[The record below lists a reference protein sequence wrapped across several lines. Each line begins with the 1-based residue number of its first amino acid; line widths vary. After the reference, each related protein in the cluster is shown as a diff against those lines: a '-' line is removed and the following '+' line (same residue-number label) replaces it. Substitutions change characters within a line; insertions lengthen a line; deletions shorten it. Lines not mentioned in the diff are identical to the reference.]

1 MLTKKK
7 PSADF
12 VETLHEAA
20 KAGENTIQSKLEAN
34 VERELHR
41 TTSPHQL
48 YRFQNPENFS
58 YDLTRTKLPASKRV
72 QKKKDGNTK
81 VESPNDFFAQQEE
94 PHVDSLAKALT
105 LWDSQME
112 EKDSDILRMIQKAIR
127 PPTKKSI
134 THVAPNDANA
144 IRYLKTDEDCI
155 AFFAAHG
162 SGSQVKYVY
171 LTRAPQL
178 LEFRPYD
185 LCVSSV
191 KSGVK
196 EKEHYIMSATG
207 VVHVRPGQ
215 PSEVVSLA
223 EWMRESSLFDV
234 LRKIHFFKTYLVYK
248 AFFRWY
254 KNLRAKQFLKTRK
267 TLSKELLLSKATFSV
282 PAMEV
287 LKTSY
292 ELTTESLVLY
302 ESQGKHDYTVEDF
315 RTHQTKQR
323 QKASTAFTTCI
334 EHIETIV
341 VKLIEVMKQ
350 KADVPDLNTREALEQ
365 YLLANAIVTGTKT
378 LRSQR
383 KMKSMH
389 DAREEQYQRMK
400 ELKRSMVEYTKLDEF
415 IRLVDCIA
423 SETIFRAVLL
433 AVQTLFNT
441 LRHQGGQELRSIG
454 FQVLLVPTQS
464 EMIFNPSENSI
475 RGACMEVIAGCMEV
489 ASSTLRLCNQKQM
502 KPHFT
507 KVPRVWNMG
516 SELKHDARMNY
527 LQSSILQLVTQD
539 YAQANT
545 KMQVYAITLPHI
557 HFLKK
562 EWNDILSE
570 WEEETGE
577 KPLSSIGLS
586 KLYSKLQ
593 EAHDALRVLMASFVG
608 HMLWI
613 NAAKLK
619 TEIEPRMRI
628 IRDGIDATLRTIT
641 RDTIASLHTYFKQ
654 KNQLLNERP
663 ESLPEFAQFVANY
676 KTILNEAADT
686 EAKVAQ
692 ADALCELMERQ
703 QVEFLEDED
712 KQLKERTLGNSG
724 TSVSLRILFDE
735 ARLHAEEFIEENMPT
750 HIQTLQETVSNVEDE
765 CLGLKQILSGDEFIA
780 LTDNIKPIIEYL
792 DDIKVK
798 LGDVEESERQL
809 TQYAKLFDIPA
820 IDWSCLSTMTH
831 LLNVRYDTWTLLDKF
846 VNCKDE
852 WFTSSVKELDTRTM
866 EDQINLMIRQS
877 GALNRLIQEKDYED
891 EVVPHLLMELQALR
905 TIMPVVHD
913 CGNKHMTS
921 THWNIVLKA
930 ATGAENRYHE
940 GINLQTLHDFNILEF
955 KDILAEQSGFA
966 TGEWKI
972 VNDLDKIK
980 NTWNAISF
988 ETKPYKNRDGVFI
1001 LDQLEDVIQQLDDHQ
1016 IELQTIMAS
1025 RFVAPVRER
1034 VEEWI
1039 RNLRLLGDVIDEWI
1053 TLQKSWMYLEFIFS
1067 SDDIKAQLPEESAQ
1081 FNEVDDLFRTLTMK
1095 AYTLKNVYQ
1104 ICIEGG
1110 LLDHL
1115 KESNANIDHIQ
1126 KKLEDYLETKR
1137 AAFPRFYFL
1146 SNDELLSILSDVRN
1160 PKAVQ
1165 PHLSKCFDSIAA
1177 LVFGGD
1183 TKTEITGMLS
1193 GEREEVSFEKTVYPV
1208 GNVEQWLC
1216 QIEEMM
1222 KASLLMHMRK
1232 TVESYP
1238 QKVREQWFFDH
1249 PAQCI
1254 QAVDMVVWTG
1264 EVEEAI
1270 ASGTLDI
1277 YHESYQ
1283 GQILRTVDLV
1293 KQSLSKLQRTL
1304 VCTLIVLN
1312 VHNRDIVQTLHESK
1326 VVSAQDFA
1334 WAQQLRYY
1342 WESTDTVKTGMSVGI
1357 RHCGAHLWYG
1367 YEYLGN
1373 QPRLVITPL
1382 TDRAFL
1388 TCTNALAMNLGAAPQ
1403 GPAGTGKTESVKDLG
1418 KALARQVVVFNC
1430 SDGINYKTMSRMFAG
1445 LAQAGAWACFDEF
1458 NRIELEV
1465 LSVVAQQMLDITT
1478 ALAQYLDQMN
1488 FDGHQIKLSR
1498 NFGVF
1503 VTMNPGYAGRTEL
1516 PDNLKALFRPICM
1529 MIPDYAL
1536 IAEIMFY
1543 SEGFADA
1550 RTLARKMVQ
1559 LYKLSSEQL
1568 SKQDHYDFG
1577 MRAVKSILVLAGGL
1591 KRQSPN
1597 DDEDMLLIRAMRDA
1611 NVPKFLRE
1619 DTVLFMALIKDLF
1632 PTIKIEETPND
1643 LLLRYVKV
1651 EMEKKGLQIVDG
1663 LVTKSLQLY
1672 DTLVVRHGVM
1682 LVGQTFS
1689 GKTTIMRSV
1698 QGALTQIKEDG
1709 HDAEG
1714 NTPLFN
1720 RVHIHLL
1727 NPKSVTMGELYGQ
1740 VNEITREWTDGIIS
1754 NIARS
1759 ITREAQESADR
1770 QWIVF
1775 DGPVDAIWIENM
1787 NTVLDDNKLLC
1798 LFNGE
1803 RIKLPP
1809 TATFMF
1815 EVQDLAVASPATV
1828 SRCGMVFTE
1837 PYYVDGGR
1845 GWIPIAKT
1853 LVEQKAAQ
1861 FPKFLA
1867 GRVNE
1872 LLERLLPMTL
1882 NFIRKECREW
1892 IVSVDAQLA
1901 VSCIELL
1908 AAFIRTLD
1916 DESLLPPALRSP
1928 ESQTKSDEQEEDILP
1943 PVAARTSSYVVPIA
1957 SEPEQFASPAITTEI
1972 VSTNDETLFD
1982 MYFLMAFVWSVG
1994 GNLRDDSREM
2004 FSKFIK
2010 EQFVT
2015 ILPDKISMEDEL
2027 SVYDYVVHKPS
2038 MQFVTWR
2045 HLVPTF
2051 FFNANLPYFDL
2062 IVPTSET
2069 VSVTTL
2075 LRVLSASSRHVLLNG
2090 ITGTGKSL
2098 AMMDFVTGTLQGDD
2112 PGSKWEYFTTVL
2124 SAQSRARD
2132 IEDRLEGKLYKI
2144 RSNAIGPTPGKH
2156 AVFVID
2162 DLNMPALEKY
2172 GASPPLE
2179 LLRQLITQGGF
2190 FDKRKSPAT
2199 FKEVHDMIILAACGV
2214 PGGGRNEMT
2223 KRLVSR
2229 FHLLCQPAFSDF
2241 SIRRIFG
2248 CILHGFLSTWNSA
2261 EIQNLSGDL
2270 VEAIKQ
2276 CYDRISKEK
2285 LPTPKCSHYTFNL
2298 RDFSKVVQ
2306 GIMQL
2311 SPHSAPNRNV
2321 ILRGFVH
2328 EVSRVFHDRLIDF
2341 TDRQWWWKTLSVVL
2355 NNVFHEP
2362 WNPEYENILFGDYM
2376 RRDHALYE
2384 EIQPG
2389 DTLQETLTEYQSNY
2403 TIECNKSVELVF
2415 FKDAIHH
2422 ISRIC
2427 RIFRQPRGHALL
2439 VGMGGTGRQSLCKLA
2454 AFICDLPVYE
2464 ISITRSFSMTDFH
2477 DRMKEILLASGCKDQ
2492 PVLFFLSDSQIVRE
2506 EMLEDVNNL
2515 LNTGEIPG
2523 LMQNEDI
2530 DQIVESVRPLASA
2543 AGKKETRNVIF
2554 SHFVSLCRDNVHVV
2568 LAMSPVG
2575 EPFRRR
2581 LRMFPSLVN
2590 CCTIDW
2596 FDQWPEDA
2604 LNSVATRIFQN
2615 LSLDDGVKE
2624 RLIKLCVAIHMDVQ
2638 ARSEEFYEELRRR
2651 NYTTP
2656 SSYLEL
2662 LTCYRKLLAEQG
2674 EQNTEQV
2681 SRYQGGLDKLQNT
2694 QLLVDEMKEQLV
2706 QMQPKLLQAAQDTEE
2721 IMAKVKREQESAQV
2735 VRAQCAKE
2743 EEVALGIRREA
2754 DGIRAECQVEL
2765 DKAMPILRAAENA
2778 LAELRPDDIREVKSF
2793 QKPAAR
2799 VVLVLEAVLILL
2811 GERDLSWERAKLVMS
2826 RMDFIKDLQNYKK
2839 DELTER
2845 VVRSIQKYI
2854 HNPDF
2859 QPEEV
2864 AKSSKA
2870 CKSLSMWVLAIN
2882 NYYEVVKVVAPKRE
2896 RLAEAE
2902 AKLRVATDALQE
2914 AQARL
2919 KRIEDDITALKQ
2931 TMQENIEK
2939 RDKLQKD
2946 IDLTKVRLHRA
2957 EQLMSGLSQ
2966 EQGRWGSSIEFL
2978 QDEIAGLPGK
2988 VALAAGFIAYLGP
3001 FTGPYRIR
3009 MIETW
3014 WRKCKELEIPMG
3026 ARPFE
3031 LSSMVSPVQVR
3042 HWGAMGLPQDP
3053 VSVEN
3058 GVITHK
3064 SMRWCLCIDPQGQA
3078 CNWIRAM
3085 ERENNLRIIKL
3096 SDPNYMRVLENAIR
3110 IGVPVLIE
3118 NVEESVDAVLDPVL
3132 LRQTYRS
3139 QGRLLLKL
3147 GDTEIDY
3154 DPSFRLYMT
3163 SKLPNPHYL
3172 PELQIKVT
3180 VINFTVTQGGL
3191 ENQLLADV
3199 VRYDCAELEATAIKT
3214 VMDIANGKN
3223 QLKEIED
3230 RILHLL
3236 ASSTGNILDNEP
3248 LVRTLNE
3255 AKETSEAVTKSLEVS
3270 EATQKDIEVARNRYR
3285 PVATRGAIIYTVV
3298 SHLSGLDHMYQISLD
3313 FFKQLFLQSL
3323 KRTEK
3328 PTEVDERVALLLPAV
3343 TLDSY
3348 NTICR
3353 GLFEKDK
3360 LLFVV
3365 LMFADIFRHEGVIR
3379 DVEWEFLLKGSE
3391 GRSLVDPDVDIWPT
3405 WLNEAVWNELTALA
3419 HAIPD
3424 TFGNIKDEIYDN
3436 EEEWCK
3442 WFSSEKAY
3450 DWYPNSVQNLSPF
3463 QRLLLL
3469 KVCREDLTSYGLSLV
3484 CAHYLGKAFTESP
3497 PFDLEACFADSTPTA
3512 PIIFVLTPGSDPT
3525 VLFTEFA
3532 DRKGFGDRKFTLSLG
3547 QDQGPKA
3554 EEMIKQASKEGM
3566 WVYLQNCH
3574 VYESWMPSLERCLE
3588 VLQSSPNVHDDFRL
3602 WLTTMPT
3609 RSFPVLLLQSGIKVV
3624 KEPPKGL
3631 KANIRDS
3638 FSLEVTPALWNSRTE
3653 NPTPWRRLLCSLTY
3667 FHAVIQ
3673 ERRKFGPLGWNI
3685 PYEWNQSDFSASLN
3699 SLAAYIPEDS
3709 DTPMPWNALR
3719 YMVGVI
3725 NYGGRVTDFL
3735 DTRALINILQAF
3747 FNEDVI
3753 KPAQFNLT
3761 EDGVYCIPED
3771 VDSLDTVKEY
3781 LANLPPFESPEL
3793 FGLHANADI
3802 AYNRT
3807 TARGQLATMLSVQ
3820 PRSIG
3825 VAGKSSEEKVLDIV
3839 DEFERRL
3846 PHLIDK
3852 TQASPETYQITE
3864 DGSMISLGTVAS
3876 QEIDVFNSILR
3887 KLEQTL
3893 QQLRRGIK
3901 GEVVMSAKLEAMF
3914 DACLLGHVPQIWHD
3928 GGYLSRK
3935 PLASWFQDTLQ
3946 RVEFF
3951 RDWND
3956 NGLPS
3961 SFWISGFFFP
3971 QGFLTGV
3978 LQAHSREHKIPI
3990 DDIRFN
3996 TNVTR
4001 YELVDDIVTV
4011 PTSGVLIH
4019 GLFLEGARFD
4029 MKTMAL
4035 EESHPRELY
4044 TTMPVI
4050 HLDPVRLK
4058 DRTYTEKTYECPV
4071 YKTSARA
4078 GALST
4083 TGLSTNFVVSLDLTS
4098 SETSTPDHWIRRGVA
4113 LLCMLDD

>member
-1 MLTKKK
+1 MLTKRK
-7 PSADF
+7 PSAVFLDA
-12 VETLHEAA
+12 LHQTVNES
-20 KAGENTIQSKLEAN
+20 ENTVQSYLEAN
-34 VERELHR
+34 VEKELHR
-41 TTSPHQL
+41 ATSPHQL
-48 YRFQNPENFS
+48 YRFQKPENFS
-58 YDLTRTKLPASKRV
+58 YDLRRTRLPASQRV
-72 QKKKDGNTK
+72 RLKK
-81 VESPNDFFAQQEE
+81 NDSVSGHTNVPA
-94 PHVDSLAKALT
+94 DSEDHYAAGSVTTALS
-105 LWDSQME
+105 LWDTQLE
-112 EKDSDILRMIQKAIR
+112 EKDSEILRMIQKAIR
-127 PPTKKSI
+127 PPTKRSI
-134 THVAPNDANA
+134 THVAPDDAAA
-144 IRYLKTDEDCI
+144 IRGLRTDEDCI
-155 AFFAAHG
+155 AFFAANG
-162 SGSQVKYVY
+162 SSSQVKYVY
-171 LTRAPQL
+171 LNRAPQVL
-178 LEFRPYD
+178 DFRPYD
-185 LCVSSV
+185 LSV
-191 KSGVK
+191 CPAKRGVE

-254 KNLRAKQFLKTRK
+254 RNLRAQQFLKTRK
-267 TLSKELLLSKATFSV
+267 ALSKELLLSKATFST
-282 PAMEV
+282 PILEV
-287 LKTSY
+287 LKSSY
-292 ELTTESLVLY
+292 ELNTHSPVLY
-302 ESQGKHDYTVEDF
+302 EAQGKHDYTVEDF
-315 RTHQTKQR
+315 RTQQTKQR
-323 QKASTAFTTCI
+323 QKTSASFGTCI
-334 EHIETIV
+334 ERIEADVT
-341 VKLIEVMKQ
+341 KLIEAMRA

-389 DAREEQYQRMK
+389 DAKEEQFQRMR
-400 ELKRSMVEYTKLDEF
+400 ELKRSMVEYSKLDEF
-415 IRLVDCIA
+415 IRLVDCIT
-423 SETIFRAVLL
+423 SETVFRSILL
-433 AVQTLFNT
+433 ATQTLFNT
-441 LRHQGGQELRSIG
+441 LKNQGGQELRSIG
-454 FQVLLVPTQS
+454 FQVLLQPTQT
-464 EMIFNPSENSI
+464 ELLFNPPEKAI
-475 RGACMEVIAGCMEV
+475 RVVCVEVISGCMEV
-489 ASSTLRLCNQKQM
+489 AVSVARLCNQKHL
-502 KPHFT
+502 KTFFL
-507 KVPRVWNMG
+507 KSPRAWNMG
-516 SELKHDARMNY
+516 NELEMDARMVY
-527 LQSSILQLVTQD
+527 LQDSILRLVSQD
-539 YAQANT
+539 YAHANM
-545 KMQVYAITLPHI
+545 KMQTYAITLPHI
-557 HFLKK
+557 HFLER
-562 EWNDILSE
+562 EWSDILAQ
-570 WEEETGE
+570 WEEDTGE
-577 KPLSSIGLS
+577 KPLTCLSLS
-586 KLYSKLQ
+586 KLYGKLQ
-593 EAHDALRVLMASFVG
+593 EAHDTLRVLMASSVG
-608 HMLWI
+608 NMLWI

-628 IRDGIDATLRTIT
+628 LRDGIDATLRIIT
-641 RDTIASLHTYFKQ
+641 KNIVTQLHTLFKK

-663 ESLPEFAQFVANY
+663 AQLRDFAEYVANY
-676 KTILNEAADT
+676 KAIVNEAPET
-686 EAKVAQ
+686 EAMVAQ
-692 ADALCELMERQ
+692 ADALCELMDRQ

-712 KQLKERTLGNSG
+712 KQLKERTLGSSSA
-724 TSVSLRILFDE
+724 SVSLRILFDE
-735 ARLHAEEFIEENMPT
+735 ARLQAEAFIEENLSF
-750 HIQTLQETVSNVEDE
+750 HVQTLEESVSNVEDE
-765 CLGLKQILSGDEFIA
+765 CLGIKQILSGDEFIA
-780 LTDNIKPIIEYL
+780 LTEDVEPIIQYL

-798 LGDVEESERQL
+798 LTEIQASETQL
-809 TQYAKLFDIPA
+809 TRYAKLFDVPP
-820 IDWSCLSTMTH
+820 IDWTCLTTMAN
-831 LLNVRYDTWTLLDKF
+831 LLFVRHETWTLLDTF
-846 VNCKDE
+846 VKNKE
-852 WFTSSVKELDTRTM
+852 IWFTCSLKELDTHAM
-866 EDQINLMIRQS
+866 EDQVNLLIRQS
-877 GALNRLIQEKDYED
+877 GALNRQIQEKEYGD
-891 EVVPHLLMELQALR
+891 EVLAHLLTELQLIR
-905 TIMPVVHD
+905 GIMPVVHD
-913 CGNKHMTS
+913 CGNKHMTP
-921 THWNIVLKA
+921 THWNVVLKA
-930 ATGAENRYHE
+930 ATGTDNRYHE
-940 GINLQTLHDFNILEF
+940 GLNLQSLQECNIFEH
-955 KDILAEQSGFA
+955 KEILSEQSGFA

-972 VNDLDKIK
+972 VNDLDKVK
-980 NTWNAISF
+980 SLWDTTSF

-1001 LDQLEDVIQQLDDHQ
+1001 LDQLEDVIQQLDDNQ
-1016 IELQTIMAS
+1016 VELQTIMAS
-1025 RFVAPVRER
+1025 RSVAPVRER

-1039 RNLRLLGDVIDEWI
+1039 RNLRLVSDVIDEWI
-1053 TLQKSWMYLEFIFS
+1053 TLQKNWMYLEFIFS
-1067 SDDIKAQLPEESAQ
+1067 SNDIKAQLPEESAQ
-1081 FNEVDDLFRTLTMK
+1081 FNVVDELFRTLTLK
-1095 AYTLKNVYQ
+1095 ACTVKNVYQ
-1104 ICIEGG
+1104 ICTESGTLEQI
-1110 LLDHL
+1110 

-1137 AAFPRFYFL
+1137 VAFPRFYFL

-1177 LVFGGD
+1177 LAFGGEECS
-1183 TKTEITGMLS
+1183 EIKGMIS
-1193 GEREEVSFEKTVYPV
+1193 GEQEEVGFEKTVYPV

-1216 QIEEMM
+1216 QIESMM

-1232 TVESYP
+1232 TIEAYP
-1238 QKVREQWFFDH
+1238 ENVREEWFFDH

-1264 EVEEAI
+1264 EVEQAI
-1270 ASGTLDI
+1270 AAGTLDA
-1277 YHESYQ
+1277 YHGSYQ
-1283 GQILRTVDLV
+1283 KQILRTVDLV
-1293 KQSLSKLQRTL
+1293 KKSLTKLQRTL

-1312 VHNRDIVQTLHESK
+1312 VHSRDIVQTLHEDNVTSL
-1326 VVSAQDFA
+1326 SDFS

-1342 WESTDTVKTGMSVGI
+1342 WEPTETVKSGMSVGI

-1388 TCTNALAMNLGAAPQ
+1388 TCTSALAMNLGAAPQ

-1478 ALAQYLDQMN
+1478 ALAQSLEHME
-1488 FDGHQIKLSR
+1488 FDGHSIKLSR

-1503 VTMNPGYAGRTEL
+1503 ITMNPGYAGRTEL

-1591 KRQSPN
+1591 KRQNPN
-1597 DDEDMLLIRAMRDA
+1597 EDEDMLLIRAMRDA
-1611 NVPKFLRE
+1611 NVPKFLRD

-1632 PTIKIEETPND
+1632 PTIKIEETQND
-1643 LLLRYVKV
+1643 LLLRYVKQ
-1651 EMEKKGLQIVDG
+1651 EMEKNGLQVVEG
-1663 LVTKSLQLY
+1663 LVTKALQLF

-1689 GKTTIMRSV
+1689 GKTTILHTL
-1698 QGALTQIKEDG
+1698 QGSLTQVKEDG
-1709 HDAEG
+1709 HDPEG
-1714 NTPLFN
+1714 SIPLFN

-1775 DGPVDAIWIENM
+1775 DGPVDAVWIENM

-1803 RIKLPP
+1803 RIKLPA

-1845 GWIPIAKT
+1845 GWIPIAKS
-1853 LVEQKAAQ
+1853 LVAQKAAQ
-1861 FPKFLA
+1861 LPKFRA
-1867 GRVNE
+1867 DRVNE

-1882 NFIRKECREW
+1882 DFIRKECREW
-1892 IVSVDAQLA
+1892 IVSVDAQLV

-1908 AAFIRTLD
+1908 AAFVRTLD
-1916 DESLLPPALRSP
+1916 DESLLPPALKSK
-1928 ESQTKSDEQEEDILP
+1928 EKQTKQDAIDDLLP
-1943 PVAARTSSYVVPIA
+1943 PTIVRASSTATPIA
-1957 SEPEQFASPAITTEI
+1957 CEPEEFRSPAITGEDVPI
-1972 VSTNDETLFD
+1972 NEDTLFD
-1982 MYFLMAFVWSVG
+1982 MYFFMAFVWSVG
-1994 GNLRDDSREM
+1994 GNLRDDSREV
-2004 FSKFIK
+2004 FSRFVK
-2010 EQFVT
+2010 EHFV
-2015 ILPDKISMEDEL
+2015 SMMPEKMSLGDNL

-2038 MQFVTWR
+2038 MQFLTWR

-2051 FFNANLPYFDL
+2051 FFSTNTPYFEL
-2062 IVPTSET
+2062 IVPTAET
-2069 VSVTTL
+2069 VSITTL
-2075 LRVLSASSRHVLLNG
+2075 LGLLTTNSRHVLLNG
-2090 ITGTGKSL
+2090 VTGTGKSL
-2098 AMMDFVTGTLQGDD
+2098 AMMDFVTGVLRGDD
-2112 PGSKWEYFTTVL
+2112 PSSQWEYFTTVL

-2132 IEDRLEGKLYKI
+2132 IEDRVEGKLHKI
-2144 RSNAIGPTPGKH
+2144 RSNALGPTPGKRV
-2156 AVFVID
+2156 VFVID

-2199 FKEVHDMIILAACGV
+2199 FKELHDIVYLAACGV
-2214 PGGGRNEMT
+2214 VGGGRNEMT

-2229 FHLLCQPAFSDF
+2229 FHLLCQPVFSDY

-2248 CILHGFLSTWNSA
+2248 CILYGFLSAWNEPNMQS
-2261 EIQNLSGDL
+2261 LSGDL

-2276 CYDRISKEK
+2276 CYDRISREK
-2285 LPTPKCSHYTFNL
+2285 LPTPKRSHYTFNL

-2311 SPHSAPNRNV
+2311 SPHSAPNRDTL
-2321 ILRGFVH
+2321 LRAFVH
-2328 EVSRVFHDRLIDF
+2328 EVSRVFHDRLIDDQ
-2341 TDRQWWWKTLSVVL
+2341 DRSWWWKTLSEVTHNVL
-2355 NNVFHEP
+2355 HMNWDPKLENV
-2362 WNPEYENILFGDYM
+2362 LFGDYM
-2376 RRDHALYE
+2376 RRDRAHYE
-2384 EIQPG
+2384 EVPEG
-2389 DTLQETLTEYQSNY
+2389 DSLHETLAEFQSNY
-2403 TIECNKSVELVF
+2403 NIEFNKVVELVLF
-2415 FKDAIHH
+2415 RDAIHH

-2427 RIFRQPRGHALL
+2427 RILRQPRGHALL

-2454 AFICDLPVYE
+2454 AFMCDLPVYE
-2464 ISITRSFSMTDFH
+2464 ISITRTFSMTEFR
-2477 DRMKEILLASGCKDQ
+2477 DRMKEILLASGCKAQ
-2492 PVLFFLSDSQIVRE
+2492 PVLFFLSDTQIVWE

-2515 LNTGEIPG
+2515 LNTGEVPG
-2523 LMQNEDI
+2523 LMQNDDI
-2530 DQIVESVRPLASA
+2530 DQIVESVRPLAIE

-2596 FDQWPEDA
+2596 FDQWPADA
-2604 LNSVATRIFQN
+2604 LASVAKRLFAT
-2615 LSLDDGVKE
+2615 LSLDKE
-2624 RLIKLCVAIHMDVQ
+2624 TKACLIKLCVSIHVDVQ
-2638 ARSEEFYEELRRR
+2638 ARSEEFYEELHRR

-2662 LTCYRKLLAEQG
+2662 LTSYRRLLAEQS
-2674 EQNTEQV
+2674 EQIKEQV
-2681 SRYQGGLDKLQNT
+2681 QRYQGGLDKLQST
-2694 QLLVDEMKEQLV
+2694 QVLVDEMKEQLV
-2706 QMQPKLLQAAQDTEE
+2706 QMQPKLLQAARDTEE
-2721 IMAKVKREQESAQV
+2721 IMEKVKHEQESAQV
-2735 VRAQCAKE
+2735 VRVQCAKE
-2743 EEVALGIRREA
+2743 EGIAMGIRREA
-2754 DGIRAECQVEL
+2754 DGIRAECQAEL
-2765 DKAMPILRAAENA
+2765 DKAMPILRAAESA
-2778 LAELRPDDIREVKSF
+2778 LDELRPEDIREVKSF

-2811 GERDLSWERAKLVMS
+2811 GERDLSWDRAKLVMG

-2839 DELTER
+2839 DDLTER
-2845 VVRSIQKYI
+2845 TVRAIQKYI
-2854 HNPDF
+2854 NNPDF

-2896 RLAEAE
+2896 RLAQAE
-2902 AKLRVATDALQE
+2902 AKLAVATNTLRE
-2914 AQARL
+2914 AQDRL
-2919 KRIEDDITALKQ
+2919 KGIENEINALKR

-2939 RDKLQKD
+2939 KEKLEKD
-2946 IDLTKVRLHRA
+2946 IELTKVRLNRA
-2957 EQLMSGLSQ
+2957 EQLMSGLSR
-2966 EQGRWGSSIEFL
+2966 EQSRWASSIEFL
-2978 QDEIAGLPGK
+2978 QDEMAGLPGK
-2988 VALAAGFIAYLGP
+2988 IALAAGFVAYLGP
-3001 FTGPYRIR
+3001 FTATYRSR
-3009 MIETW
+3009 MVQA
-3014 WRKCKELEIPMG
+3014 WRKKCIELRIPIG
-3026 ARPFE
+3026 SNTFDFT
-3031 LSSMVSPVQVR
+3031 SMVSPVQVR
-3042 HWGAMGLPQDP
+3042 HWCAKGLPQDP
-3053 VSVEN
+3053 VSIQN

-3064 SMRWCLCIDPQGQA
+3064 SKRWCLCIDPQGQA

-3085 ERENNLRIIKL
+3085 ERDNNLRTIKL
-3096 SDPNYMRVLENAIR
+3096 TDPSYMRVLENAIR
-3110 IGVPVLIE
+3110 VGLPVLIE
-3118 NVEESVDAVLDPVL
+3118 NVEENVDAALDSVL

-3154 DPSFRLYMT
+3154 DPAFRLYMT

-3180 VINFTVTQGGL
+3180 VINFTVTQRGL

-3199 VRYDCAELEATAIKT
+3199 VRYEYADLEARAIKT
-3214 VMDIANGKN
+3214 VTDIANGKN

-3236 ASSTGNILDNEP
+3236 TSSTGNILDNES
-3248 LVRTLNE
+3248 LVRTLSE

-3270 EATQKDIEVARNRYR
+3270 EETQKDIDLARNRYR

-3298 SHLSGLDHMYQISLD
+3298 SQLSGLDHMYQISLD
-3313 FFKQLFLQSL
+3313 FFKQLFVHSLQ
-3323 KRTEK
+3323 RTEK
-3328 PTEVDERVALLLPAV
+3328 ASDVDERVAILLPAV

-3348 NTICR
+3348 STVCR

-3365 LMFADIFRHEGVIR
+3365 LMFSHIFRHEGSVR
-3379 DVEWEFLLKGSE
+3379 DVEWEFLLRGSE
-3391 GRSLVDPDVDIWPT
+3391 GRLLVDSDTDIWPT
-3405 WLNEAVWNELTALA
+3405 WMNEAAWNELTALSQ
-3419 HAIPD
+3419 AIPD
-3424 TFGNIKDEIYDN
+3424 TFGQIKDDVYDN
-3436 EEEWCK
+3436 ETEWSN
-3442 WFSSEKAY
+3442 WFTSDKAY
-3450 DWYPNSVQNLSPF
+3450 EWQPSSTQDLSPF
-3463 QRLLLL
+3463 QRLLVL
-3469 KVCREDLTSYGLSLV
+3469 KACREDLTSYGLSIV

-3497 PFDLEACFADSTPTA
+3497 AFDLEACFADSTPTA

-3532 DRKGFGDRKFTLSLG
+3532 ERKGFGERKFVLSLG

-3554 EEMIKQASKEGM
+3554 EEMIRQASTEGM

-3588 VLQSSPNVHDDFRL
+3588 ELQTSPNVHERFRL

-3609 RSFPVLLLQSGIKVV
+3609 RSFPVLLLQSGVKVV

-3638 FSLEVTPALWNSRTE
+3638 FSTEVTQALWDSRATSA
-3653 NPTPWRRLLCSLTY
+3653 TPWRRLLCSLTY

-3685 PYEWNQSDFSASLN
+3685 PYEWNQSDFSASLH
-3699 SLAAYIPEDS
+3699 SLGAYLPEEGAV
-3709 DTPMPWNALR
+3709 PWGALR
-3719 YMVGVI
+3719 YMIGII

-3735 DTRALINILQAF
+3735 DTRALVNTLSAF
-3747 FNEDVI
+3747 FNDEVLQ
-3753 KPAQFNLT
+3753 PGQFNMT
-3761 EDGVYCIPED
+3761 ADGVYCIPAD
-3771 VDSLDTVKEY
+3771 VDSLDAVKEY

-3802 AYNRT
+3802 AYNRA
-3807 TARGQLATMLSVQ
+3807 TARSQLAMMLSVQ
-3820 PRSIG
+3820 PRRKGATGLSP
-3825 VAGKSSEEKVLDIV
+3825 EEKVLEII
-3839 DEFERRL
+3839 DEFEQRL
-3846 PHLIDK
+3846 PEVVDK
-3852 TQASPETYQITE
+3852 TRASPETYQITG
-3864 DGSMISLGTVAS
+3864 DGAMISLGTVVS
-3876 QEIDVFNSILR
+3876 QEIDVFNAILR
-3887 KLEQTL
+3887 KLEQS
-3893 QQLRRGIK
+3893 LRELKRGIK
-3901 GEVVMSAKLEAMF
+3901 GEVVMSAKLESMF
-3914 DACLLGHVPQIWHD
+3914 DACLLGQVPQIWHE

-3956 NGLPS
+3956 NGMPM

-3990 DDIRFN
+3990 DDIRFR

-4001 YELVDDIVTV
+4001 YEEVEDIVAT
-4011 PTSGVLIH
+4011 PSSGVLIH
-4019 GLFLEGARFD
+4019 GLFLEGARFS
-4029 MKTMAL
+4029 TGASVL
-4035 EESHPRELY
+4035 EESRPRELY
-4044 TTMPVI
+4044 TSMPVI
-4050 HLDPVRLK
+4050 HLEPVRLK
-4058 DRTYTEKTYECPV
+4058 DRAATAATYECPM

-4083 TGLSTNFVVSLDLTS
+4083 TGLSTNYVVSLDLNS
-4098 SETSTPDHWIRRGVA
+4098 GEATPEHWIRRGVA